1 MGVEEAKR
9 STPLHLKGPTM
20 STPINPYENNGANNP
35 ENNPGDFAANNSAD
49 NPGNGDAYYDVDA
62 QQGNPNYMTGQTQ
75 YQQGGFQQSQQQT
88 PMGQRKLHRSSNDR
102 MLAGVCGGIAETY
115 DIDPTLV
122 RVLFVAAT
130 VMGFSGLIIYLICWI
145 VIPDPTY

>member
-1 MGVEEAKR
+1 
-9 STPLHLKGPTM
+9 M
-20 STPINPYENNGANNP
+20 STPINPYENNGSNNP

-49 NPGNGDAYYDVDA
+49 NPGNGDANYDGAAQQGNPNYDAAA
-62 QQGNPNYMTGQTQ
+62 QQGNPNYMTGQAQ
-75 YQQGGFQQSQQQT
+75 YQQGGFQQGQQQT
-88 PMGQRKLHRSSNDR
+88 PMGQRKLCRSANDR

-130 VMGFSGLIIYLICWI
+130 VMGFSGLLIYLICWI

>member
-1 MGVEEAKR
+1 
-9 STPLHLKGPTM
+9 M

-49 NPGNGDAYYDVDA
+49 NPGSGDAYYDATAQQGTPNYDAAA

-88 PMGQRKLHRSSNDR
+88 PMGQRKLHRSTNDR
-102 MLAGVCGGIAETY
+102 MLAGVCGGIAEGCV
-115 DIDPTLV
+115 P
-122 RVLFVAAT
+122 
-130 VMGFSGLIIYLICWI
+130 
-145 VIPDPTY
+145 